1 MGAGKGLGNAVA
13 KEFANHDF
21 RVVLI
26 ARNINHLEEYK
37 EEFENEGIETYIK
50 VGDAAK
56 PETLIKALDEVKE
69 EIGTPDVYVYHVGIT
84 APNLIA
90 KEYWK
95 MYETKSEYQVQY

>member
-1 MGAGKGLGNAVA
+1 MDKKTFVIVGAGKGLGNAVA

-26 ARNINHLEEYK
+26 A
-37 EEFENEGIETYIK
+37 
-50 VGDAAK
+50 
-56 PETLIKALDEVKE
+56 
-69 EIGTPDVYVYHVGIT
+69 
-84 APNLIA
+84 